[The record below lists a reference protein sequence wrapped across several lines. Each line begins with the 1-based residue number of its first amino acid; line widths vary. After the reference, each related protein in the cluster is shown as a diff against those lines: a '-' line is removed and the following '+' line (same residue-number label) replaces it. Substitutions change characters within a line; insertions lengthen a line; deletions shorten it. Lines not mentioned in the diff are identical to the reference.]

1 MGKIKLWE
9 QQDDVQ
15 QATGALPKY
24 FVPFLLLISLCSFCQ
39 KTTVAIEG
47 ISVFKIGDTVT
58 QVNNY
63 GCNCRELF
71 IDNDYNF
78 SEKYQSLDSGKNF
91 CNNSRVFHCDTVQ
104 VDEFKFRGAT
114 LTYFNNKLIDIRL
127 DNILLESLSESESQ
141 ITDIL
146 KLKYGQNFGKIF
158 LEGYYYNILK
168 YKAKGVKITPAIDK
182 HLQDLYLGSIY
193 WTNGNIT
200 ISVGDS
206 NKIYDFVE
214 KKYKSAAGFADGG
227 LISVTNYKEY
237 ERLIACSNL
246 DYQKKLT
253 EYFKKL
259 KQKTRSF

>member
-78 SEKYQSLDSGKNF
+78 SEKEPLLESGINF
-91 CNNSRVFHCDTVQ
+91 CNNSRVFHCDNVQ
-104 VDEFKFRGAT
+104 VDEFEFTGAT

-127 DNILLESLSESESQ
+127 HDILLGSKSK

-158 LEGYYYNILK
+158 LDDYYYNILK

-214 KKYKSAAGFADGG
+214 KKYKSADLADGG